1 VSATA
6 PTTDPATEARRVLGY
21 SRWWQIIAAAVM
33 MALVSPY
40 QYVWSSL
47 EGPLAVDL
55 DASLSALGFVFTAY
69 VVIMALVQFPAGWW
83 RDRYGPRAVT
93 LAAGVL
99 AGGGYLALAFATN
112 IWQVYLAYSVGA
124 AGVGMVYTVAVN
136 TAIKWFPDRRGLT
149 TGIGTMAFAA
159 GSALFVPYV
168 RWMVAGDALATALSS
183 MGVLIAVGILV
194 GTVVLR
200 DPPETWLR
208 GAVEGTDGHE
218 TGDGDCAT
226 ETGDN
231 NRATETGDDSHPGG
245 APDGGERIGTEES
258 DADQP
263 EAEDGW
269 SRTDDA
275 DDGRPRADE
284 TAGERQFAEPRRQF
298 TWREMVRTW
307 QFWVM
312 YFMFFAVSAAGLM
325 ITARVILYAEEA
337 GLSALAATV
346 AATVLPVAS
355 GGGRLIVG
363 GLSDRFDR
371 ERVTAISFLVCGVG
385 TVGVVV
391 FAGVSSAVGYVIA
404 VAVAVFFW
412 SSQFSLFPSLVG
424 DYYGAKHSSANY
436 SLVYSGKMWGGVFGG
451 GVVGWL
457 VGVLG
462 WDATFLLGGA
472 LALAAGLAGLALRAP
487 LR

>member
-1 VSATA
+1 MANPVTN
-6 PTTDPATEARRVLGY
+6 PAVESKRILGY
-21 SRWWQIIAAAVM
+21 SRWWQVLAAAVM

-40 QYVWSSL
+40 QYVWSSI

-55 DASLSALGFVFTAY
+55 NASLSALGFVFTAY

-99 AGGGYLALAFATN
+99 AGGGYVALAFSTS
-112 IWQVYLAYSVGA
+112 IWQVYLAYSIGA

-159 GSALFVPYV
+159 GSAAFVPYV
-168 RWMVAGDALATALSS
+168 RWMVADGALATALSS
-183 MGVLIAVGILV
+183 MGLLIALGIVV
-194 GTVVLR
+194 GTVILR
-200 DPPETWLR
+200 DPPENWLR
-208 GAVEGTDGHE
+208 DAQKPVEDGTASSE
-218 TGDGDCAT
+218 ASTPA
-226 ETGDN
+226 E
-231 NRATETGDDSHPGG
+231 GDDQPDH
-245 APDGGERIGTEES
+245 APDGGSWRK
-258 DADQP
+258 
-263 EAEDGW
+263 
-269 SRTDDA
+269 
-275 DDGRPRADE
+275 
-284 TAGERQFAEPRRQF
+284 QF

-325 ITARVILYAEEA
+325 ITARVVLYAEE
-337 GLSALAATV
+337 SALTATTATV
-346 AATVLPVAS
+346 AATLLPIAS

-371 ERVTAISFLVCGVG
+371 ERITAASFLVCGIG

-391 FAGVSSAVGYVIA
+391 FAGVGSGAGYILA

-457 VGVLG
+457 VGIVG
-462 WDATFLLGGA
+462 WDTTFLLGGA
-472 LALAAGLAGLALRAP
+472 LALAAGVAGLVLRRP
-487 LR
+487 Q